1 MQLQDDLQRLD
12 YFISTFSVFLIQY
25 LAGFE
30 PPTFG
35 PTLSLRRRD
44 ILFYFIFPVKN
55 NYCDIF
61 ITRTRFIV
69 HRKPKQIVLQNNS
82 LYVEREEEIVT
93 DCVCACVCVCKRLV
107 DRQRERDGV
116 SIERKLCSHKDCW
129 DNLRLQEQ
137 VKVRLQCDQIWRK
150 FATLANVQLFGNCL
164 RV

>member
-1 MQLQDDLQRLD
+1 MIPRYL
-12 YFISTFSVFLIQY
+12 FIRWNPLLSVSGIRPLLLFIFSVFTILWQLPKESISAVKFFAWDSKQRDAVVGWFAKTGLFYFHLFCFLIQY

-107 DRQRERDGV
+107 DR
-116 SIERKLCSHKDCW
+116 
-129 DNLRLQEQ
+129 
-137 VKVRLQCDQIWRK
+137 
-150 FATLANVQLFGNCL
+150 
-164 RV
+164 